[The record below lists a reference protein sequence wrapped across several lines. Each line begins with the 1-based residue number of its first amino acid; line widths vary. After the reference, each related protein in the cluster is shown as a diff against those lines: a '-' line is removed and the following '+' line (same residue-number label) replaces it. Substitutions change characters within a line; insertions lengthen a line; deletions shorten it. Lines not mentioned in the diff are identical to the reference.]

1 VTTRII
7 FHYLYCKY
15 LLIYLR
21 WHITLLVQHFIDRK
35 ARQLAYYMRSYWQNE
50 LPYAELECFLWD
62 TFEEWSQVKNQ
73 KTQPYSHKER
83 IFWHVLHQTHYWE
96 EPRLRYDECIKTQL
110 SMCISFLEGQGLCP
124 LDVVGIR
131 P

>member
-1 VTTRII
+1 M
-7 FHYLYCKY
+7 
-15 LLIYLR
+15 
-21 WHITLLVQHFIDRK
+21 LVQHFIDRK
-35 ARQLAYYMRSYWQNE
+35 AKQLAFYMRSYWQDE

-62 TFEEWSQVKNQ
+62 TFEEWSQVKNPQ
-73 KTQPYSHKER
+73 SQAYSHKER

-96 EPRLRYDECIKTQL
+96 EPLIRNDDCIKTQL
-110 SMCISFLEGQGLCP
+110 LMCILCLEGQGLCP